1 MNIPG
6 PKDANPLNLAD
17 LLALAPG
24 DFVNECYHLLLGRPV
39 EPEARRYSEV
49 DIRLGRG
56 RVSKIVSIY
65 FSKEAENYRKKLF
78 VTSENRDFVNKLY
91 LFYLGRIADP
101 EGLDHY
107 LSQLERRSRKKVMAA
122 FVRSAEAR
130 AVGTLWY
137 EVEWLITR
145 LRRDRW
151 PWRWAARRK
160 RLHHVEYEAIL
171 SNAYS
176 PARLGAGL
184 ETVARSP
191 GFASSRDASSAL
203 AVAGR
208 PAGLELLAEGE
219 LGANSARIL
228 RRMRAL
234 AGHQA

>member
-1 MNIPG
+1 MNIPS
-6 PKDANPLNLAD
+6 PKDANPLNLVG
-17 LLALAPG
+17 LLALTPG
-24 DFVNECYHLLLGRPV
+24 DFINECYHLLLGRPV

-49 DIRLGRG
+49 DIHLGRG
-56 RVSKIVSIY
+56 RFSRIVSIY
-65 FSKEAENYRKKLF
+65 FSKEAENYRKRIF
-78 VTSENRDFVNKLY
+78 VTSEDRDFVNNLY
-91 LFYLGRIADP
+91 LFYLGRTADP

-107 LSQLERRSRKKVMAA
+107 LSQLERRNRKKVMAA
-122 FVRSAEAR
+122 FMRSAEAR

-171 SNAYS
+171 SNAYR
-176 PARLGAGL
+176 PFRLAAGP
-184 ETVARSP
+184 ETVAQSP
-191 GFASSRDASSAL
+191 GFASSQGASSAL
-203 AVAGR
+203 AVTGR
-208 PAGLELLAEGE
+208 PAGLELLAESE